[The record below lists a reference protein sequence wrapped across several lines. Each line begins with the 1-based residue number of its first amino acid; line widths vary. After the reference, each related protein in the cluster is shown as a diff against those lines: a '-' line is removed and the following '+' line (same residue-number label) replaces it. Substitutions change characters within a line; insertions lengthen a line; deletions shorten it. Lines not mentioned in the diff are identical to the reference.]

1 MYVGV
6 HGASTSGDAGF
17 HEVAERYETWRD
29 RWVSAVGKDP
39 SRNVPELLDGSLWF
53 RNGYPYPDWTAEV
66 IRPSQFGYLVL
77 SATTERRSSP
87 YIAVEAVFSRLE
99 DAGKHVLTLI
109 GDMLRL
115 ECKLEPV
122 YRQWQRSGISAALQK
137 SVADQQ
143 VVEFIATYNG
153 VSRDVVE
160 RVMHKYSV
168 RAMPSSYAHLSSS
181 DEPTSRVL
189 TMSYD
194 ELDATLADGLNVTG

>member
-1 MYVGV
+1 MYL
-6 HGASTSGDAGF
+6 H
-17 HEVAERYETWRD
+17 
-29 RWVSAVGKDP
+29 
-39 SRNVPELLDGSLWF
+39 
-53 RNGYPYPDWTAEV
+53 
-66 IRPSQFGYLVL
+66 LV
-77 SATTERRSSP
+77 
-87 YIAVEAVFSRLE
+87 
-99 DAGKHVLTLI
+99 

-137 SVADQQ
+137 SVADKQ

-160 RVMHKYSV
+160 RFMHKYSV
-168 RAMPSSYAHLSSS
+168 TAMPSSYAHLSSS

-194 ELDATLADGLNVTG
+194 ELDAALAE